1 MVLIMKTNTKTNVTS
16 ETKSTVKP
24 VEKSTKPVETRS
36 TTKPVEKPV
45 ATKTAKTEKPVANTE
60 KVNKLYSFDEVMKL
74 FDEYKIG
81 SKSKTQNYRI
91 MNGGSSLHVL
101 KREYRLYATS
111 VDFNA
116 ISDKKLNDVKCIEND
131 NARDTLRPHTITMT
145 SNNALVEVLKILALN
160 KLNAPC

>member
-1 MVLIMKTNTKTNVTS
+1 MVLIMKTNTTKTNTTKKVTS

-24 VEKSTKPVETRS
+24 VEKPVATKT
-36 TTKPVEKPV
+36 EKPV
-45 ATKTAKTEKPVANTE
+45 ATKPVETNTE

-81 SKSKTQNYRI
+81 SKSKTNGYRI

-116 ISDKKLNDVKCIEND
+116 ISDKKLNDVTCIEND
-131 NARDTLRPHTITMT
+131 NARDTLRPHTVTIT
-145 SNNALVEVLKILALN
+145 NNNSLIEVLKILALN

>member
-1 MVLIMKTNTKTNVTS
+1 MKVMVLIMKTNTKTNVTS

-24 VEKSTKPVETRS
+24 VEKPVATKPVETKS
-36 TTKPVEKPV
+36 TKPVKTNE
-45 ATKTAKTEKPVANTE
+45 TKT
-60 KVNKLYSFDEVMKL
+60 NKLYSFNEVMKL

-116 ISDKKLNDVKCIEND
+116 ISGKNINDVKCVEND
-131 NARDTLRPHTITMT
+131 NKRDTLRPHTVTIT
-145 SNNALVEVLKILALN
+145 SNSSLVEVLKILALN

>member
-1 MVLIMKTNTKTNVTS
+1 MVLIMKNANVTKKLTS

-24 VEKSTKPVETRS
+24 VA
-36 TTKPVEKPV
+36 TKPVEKPV
-45 ATKTAKTEKPVANTE
+45 ATKPVEKSTKPVKTNTE
-60 KVNKLYSFDEVMKL
+60 KVNKLYSFNEVMKL
-74 FDEYKIG
+74 FDEYNIG

-91 MNGGSSLHVL
+91 INGGSSLHVL

-116 ISDKKLNDVKCIEND
+116 ISDKKLNDVKCVEND
-131 NARDTLRPHTITMT
+131 NACDKLRPHTITMT

>member
-1 MVLIMKTNTKTNVTS
+1 MVLIMKTNTTKTNTTKKVTS

-24 VEKSTKPVETRS
+24 VEKPVATKT
-36 TTKPVEKPV
+36 EKPV
-45 ATKTAKTEKPVANTE
+45 ATKPVETNTE

-74 FDEYKIG
+74 FDEYNIG
-81 SKSKTQNYRI
+81 SKSKTNGYRI

-116 ISDKKLNDVKCIEND
+116 ISDKKLNDVTCIEND
-131 NARDTLRPHTITMT
+131 NARDTLRPHTVTIT
-145 SNNALVEVLKILALN
+145 NNNSLIEVLKILALN

>member
-1 MVLIMKTNTKTNVTS
+1 MKTNTTKTNTTKNVTS

-24 VEKSTKPVETRS
+24 VETKSTKPVKTNE
-36 TTKPVEKPV
+36 
-45 ATKTAKTEKPVANTE
+45 TKT
-60 KVNKLYSFDEVMKL
+60 NKLYSFNEVMKL

-116 ISDKKLNDVKCIEND
+116 ISDKKLNDVKCVEND

>member
-1 MVLIMKTNTKTNVTS
+1 MKTNTKTNVTS
-16 ETKSTVKP
+16 ETKSTV
-24 VEKSTKPVETRS
+24 
-36 TTKPVEKPV
+36 KPVEKPV

-74 FDEYKIG
+74 FNEYKIG
-81 SKSKTQNYRI
+81 SKSKTNGYRI
-91 MNGGSSLHVL
+91 INGGSSLHVL

-116 ISDKKLNDVKCIEND
+116 ISDKKLNDVKCVEND
-131 NARDTLRPHTITMT
+131 NVCDKLRPHTVTMT
-145 SNNALVEVLKILALN
+145 SNNALVEVLKVLALN

>member
-1 MVLIMKTNTKTNVTS
+1 MKVMVLIMKTNTKTNVTS

-24 VEKSTKPVETRS
+24 VEKPVVTKT
-36 TTKPVEKPV
+36 EKPV
-45 ATKTAKTEKPVANTE
+45 ATKPVETKSTKPVKTNTE
-60 KVNKLYSFDEVMKL
+60 KVNKLYSFNEVMKL

-111 VDFNA
+111 VDFNS